1 MDETYTYGKLKEK
14 LIMLDKS
21 TKSWFGEN
29 FLKSLQATHNPA
41 TSSST
46 TSQGPVPMEVD
57 QVSYGHKG
65 KGKNKGKNGKGKK
78 GGWFGFPYGG
88 KSYGKGKS
96 KGKHKGKKGKSK
108 SKGKHSYKGKGY
120 NSGIGNSNTCRLC
133 GQQGHWGNECPNRN
147 NVSQVNDQGGAAPV
161 QPVDAASVGG
171 GTSTRRTSV
180 GAASTTSQS
189 TVSRAS
195 NVRRVKLYNVATPPL
210 SGPEIFELESNADV
224 EE

>member
-1 MDETYTYGKLKEK
+1 MDETYTHGKLKEK
-14 LIMLDKS
+14 LILLDKN

-108 SKGKHSYKGKGY
+108 NKGKQSYKGKGY
-120 NSGIGNSNTCRLC
+120 SSGNGNNNTCRLC
-133 GQQGHWGNECPNRN
+133 GQQDHWGNECPNRN
-147 NVSQVNDQGGAAPV
+147 NVSQVNDQGGAAQA
-161 QPVDAASVGG
+161 QPTDAASVGG
-171 GTSTRRTSV
+171 GGT
-180 GAASTTSQS
+180 
-189 TVSRAS
+189 
-195 NVRRVKLYNVATPPL
+195 
-210 SGPEIFELESNADV
+210 
-224 EE
+224 